1 MAEEYK
7 QSEFSRRVDELM
19 DDGYDFGAAVKE
31 AMKEEEARKN
41 LAGGGILNYTGNMMR
56 SNYAMGS
63 DDIPELEETSSDE
76 YRDLLKSLNAPTENQ
91 ASGIRSLDK
100 APSIKQEKPEMKMAD
115 AMLMEEYEKYAYD
128 MIEQGLEPMPLQ
140 QFIDQILAE
149 ARMGLKDG
157 TPPLMGNP
165 AVVGPKMTGNEMR
178 EFMIMNPGI
187 EDVADYKGYYERKK
201 KQDNE
206 IKKMLDKAKKEKEKR
221 AKGGIAGVL

>member
-7 QSEFSRRVDELM
+7 QSEFSRRVEELM
-19 DDGYDFGAAVKE
+19 DDGFDFGAAVKE

-63 DDIPELEETSSDE
+63 EDIPELEETSSDE